1 LILES
6 EEWNQHFVN
15 AAGNLN
21 MAVALKMCKWI
32 LLPLLWHRQWFPCP
46 WHCSKWPIT
55 PYHQPT
61 R

>member
-1 LILES
+1 LSNPVYYKLQYNENLILES

-32 LLPLLWHRQWFPCP
+32 LLPLL
-46 WHCSKWPIT
+46 
-55 PYHQPT
+55 
-61 R
+61 